1 MTLGEVAGT
10 AAGMG
15 GATDGAGVALVEE
28 PAGGGLC
35 ARSTPPKVP
44 VSTIIIANTLF
55 NVVNMR

>member
-15 GATDGAGVALVEE
+15 GATEGVALVEE

-35 ARSTPPKVP
+35 APSTPGPKAP
-44 VSTIIIANTLF
+44 PSTIVIANTLF